1 MDNAIING
9 KITQS
14 SSISGTVDQNDRISG
29 VVSPSI
35 DLEGN
40 IMATVLKGL
49 SAYDLAVLH
58 GYTGTEEEWLEYIR
72 GKSAYELAVIHGFEG
87 TEEEWLE
94 SIVGKSAYDIAVE
107 YGFEGTVDEWLDSL
121 GATIEIGTVTS
132 GTPLSITNSGDSRH
146 AVFNFVLPSSNIES
160 LSQNEPVIFYCGTA
174 TEVV

>member
-1 MDNAIING
+1 MANNTING
-9 KITQS
+9 SITNYS
-14 SSISGTVDQNDRISG
+14 SLTGKVEQKTKFSGAITSG
-29 VVSPSI
+29 SKLS
-35 DLEGN
+35 GS

-49 SAYDLAVLH
+49 SAYELAVLH

-107 YGFEGTVDEWLDSL
+107 YGFEGTEEEWLDSL

-132 GTPLSITNSGDSRH
+132 GTPLSITNSGDNRH
-146 AVFNFVLPSSNIES
+146 AVFDFVFPTGSINS
-160 LSQNEPVIFYCGTA
+160 LSQEDTVILYCGTA

>member
-9 KITQS
+9 TITQP
-14 SSISGTVDQNDRISG
+14 SSISGTVDQKEQVSG
-29 VVSPSI
+29 VISPSI

-87 TEEEWLE
+87 TEEEWL
-94 SIVGKSAYDIAVE
+94 
-107 YGFEGTVDEWLDSL
+107 DSL
-121 GATIEIGTVTS
+121 NATIELGEVTVGS
-132 GTPLSITNSGDSRH
+132 EVSITNSGDNHH
-146 AVFNFVLPSSNIES
+146 AVFDFVLPTGSINS
-160 LSQNEPVIFYCGTA
+160 LSQEDTVILYCGTA

>member
-9 KITQS
+9 TITQS
-14 SSISGTVDQNDRISG
+14 SGISGTVDQKEQMSG
-29 VVSPSI
+29 VISPSI

-49 SAYDLAVLH
+49 SAYELAVLH

-87 TEEEWLE
+87 TEEEW
-94 SIVGKSAYDIAVE
+94 IN
-107 YGFEGTVDEWLDSL
+107 SL
-121 GATIEIGTVTS
+121 NATIELGEVTTGS
-132 GTPLSITNSGDSRH
+132 EASIRNSGDNRH
-146 AVFNFVLPSSNIES
+146 AVFDFVLPTESINS
-160 LSQNEPVIFYCGTA
+160 LSQEDTVILYCGNA

>member
-9 KITQS
+9 TITQS
-14 SSISGTVDQNDRISG
+14 SSISGTVDQKEQISG

-94 SIVGKSAYDIAVE
+94 SIVGKSAYDIAIE
-107 YGFEGTVDEWLDSL
+107 YGFEGTEEEWLDSL

-132 GTPLSITNSGDSRH
+132 GTPLSITNSGNSRH
-146 AVFNFVLPSSNIES
+146 AVFDFVLPSSNIES
-160 LSQNEPVIFYCGTA
+160 LSQNETVIFYCGTA

>member
-9 KITQS
+9 TITQS
-14 SSISGTVDQNDRISG
+14 SSISGTVDQKEQMSG
-29 VVSPSI
+29 VISPSI

-107 YGFEGTVDEWLDSL
+107 YGFEGTIEEWLDSL

-146 AVFNFVLPSSNIES
+146 AVLNFVLPSSNIES
-160 LSQNEPVIFYCGTA
+160 LAQNEPVIFYCGTA

>member
-9 KITQS
+9 TITQS
-14 SSISGTVDQNDRISG
+14 SSISGTVDQREKVSG

-58 GYTGTEEEWLEYIR
+58 GYTGTEEEWIEYIR

-87 TEEEWLE
+87 TEEEW
-94 SIVGKSAYDIAVE
+94 VN
-107 YGFEGTVDEWLDSL
+107 SL
-121 GATIEIGTVTS
+121 NATIELGKVTIGKEV
-132 GTPLSITNSGDSRH
+132 SITNSGNSKH
-146 AVFNFVLPSSNIES
+146 AVFDFVLPSNNIES
-160 LSQNEPVIFYCGTA
+160 LSQDEPVIFYCGTA